1 MKGPDREWLKRQL
14 MGGALFMLIAFA
26 MLGARLF
33 YLQVIE
39 GEEYRRLSKN
49 NCIRLK
55 SVEASR
61 GLIFDRNGVLL
72 VDNRPS
78 FDLKIVHRDAVP
90 VEKTLET
97 LAGLTGLLLEDLHTM
112 VDENK
117 GVSKYQPLLL
127 AKGITRDQL
136 AIVEAHSF
144 DLPGI
149 MVEVEPR
156 RHYVYSK
163 SAAHLLGYLG
173 QINGEEL
180 ASGKYPGV
188 MGGDSI
194 GRYGAEKSLEEL
206 LRGRRG
212 GLQVE
217 VDASG
222 RLVRV
227 LKTVDSVP
235 GKNLF
240 LTIDNKLQQIA
251 ETLLEGKAGAIVA
264 LDPSNGD
271 VLVMASA
278 PSFDQND
285 FIGGISSEKWKKLRA
300 DPDRP
305 MSNKS
310 IQGEYP
316 PASTYKMITA
326 IAGLEEGVI
335 NVNTKHFC
343 SGEHKFGNR
352 VYRCWKKWGHGDLDL
367 LGAIVNSCDIY
378 FYKVGEQLG
387 VDSLAQYAKGCGLG
401 RVTGIELE
409 NERPGLV
416 PTSAWKRSRYKEKWQ
431 PGETLSIAIGQG
443 FNLVTPLQMAVL
455 TAAIGNGGTLYRPSI
470 LESVRTLDGG
480 LVKVNTPEIIGGL
493 PAGKETLAIV
503 RKGMLGVVQG
513 DRGTARSVR
522 IKGVEIAGKTGTAQ
536 VFSLKKK
543 DRDSKRQLDYNLRDH
558 AWFVCYA
565 PAENPV
571 IALSIMIEHGEH
583 GATAA
588 APVAMAI
595 VKAYLEEKGII
606 EKTVKVKEEGDV

>member
-14 MGGALFMLIAFA
+14 MGGAFFMLIAFA

-97 LAGLTGLLLEDLHTM
+97 LAELTGLPLEDLHAM

-251 ETLLEGKAGAIVA
+251 EALLEGKAGAIVA

-300 DPDRP
+300 DPNRP

-493 PAGKETLAIV
+493 PAGKETLGVIQ
-503 RKGMLGVVQG
+503 KGMLGVVQG

-595 VKAYLEEKGII
+595 IKAYLEEKGII